1 MNAAIRRFRPS
12 SNWISAALIS
22 LFVISFALLAEG
34 HVAPPSGD
42 HMVTEFCTGSTDIKN
57 RFFIRY
63 H

>member
-1 MNAAIRRFRPS
+1 MNHAIRQFRPA

-22 LFVISFALLAEG
+22 LFVISFAILAET
-34 HVAPPSGD
+34 HLQPKDGD
-42 HMVTEFCTGSTDIKN
+42 HMVTEFYTGTSDHTN